1 MNAMKKQCL
10 ITTVT
15 MTLALKG
22 KRILEKNGIVAAV
35 TRLPPGL
42 SVSGCAYGI
51 AIDGVWVKR
60 AKEALE
66 QADLRYGKLVWAD
79 GRAVVLDGDGKRP
92 TAAVTGTPRTTV
104 SPKGGE
110 GT

>member
-22 KRILEKNGIVAAV
+22 KRILEKNGIAAAV
-35 TRLPPGL
+35 TRLPPHL
-42 SVSGCAYGI
+42 SASGCAFGVAVDCQ
-51 AIDGVWVKR
+51 AIGRAVELLEAAGV
-60 AKEALE
+60 
-66 QADLRYGKLVWAD
+66 RYGKAVDAD
-79 GRAVVLDGDGKRP
+79 GRAVGKGS
-92 TAAVTGTPRTTV
+92 TLGVAVTGTPRTTV
-104 SPKGGE
+104 SHRGGE